1 MAAILVVEDER
12 VVASDIAE
20 SLAQMGYDVV
30 GTAASSSECIEHA
43 EKRRPDLVLM
53 DIRIEGP
60 LDGIETARLLRS
72 RFDVPVIF
80 LTAFADEATVARAKH
95 TEAHGYILK
104 PFRAGELKSAVEIA
118 LHKHAMELELKLR
131 ERWFSTT
138 LRAIGDAVMAIDSEG
153 NVKFA
158 NPVAEGLLGER
169 TEDLMGRSFPEVFRP
184 IDERT
189 RELIPLPTPA
199 EVATGKP
206 FELKDGAALVNAN
219 GELPI
224 EDSFSPIID
233 DHGKLLGSV
242 IVFRDVSE
250 SRRLRERVALSDRMS
265 SLGTLAAG
273 VAHEINNPL
282 TYVLGNAS
290 VVYRDLERLR
300 LAVRQRR
307 ESAGQLLEMVEQ
319 TTHAMAE
326 ALLEIQDGA
335 ERIRGIVVDLRSF
348 SRPDAASH
356 AGDVRAALEWALR
369 VTELEITA
377 RARLVK
383 NLSELPPVRASGA
396 PLGQVFV
403 NLLLN
408 AAQAI
413 EEGRAR
419 DEVVEVTTGTDGA
432 GSVFI
437 DVRDSGSGM
446 SSDVQKRIFEPFFTT
461 KPVGKGTG
469 LGLSICHGIVRAAGG
484 SIEVESTPGV
494 GSRFR
499 VRLPISE
506 VEAKSSTTPRSEQTA
521 RLRGRLLVIDDE
533 PQVGTAMRRVL
544 AGHEVVSATSAE
556 EALSKLSED
565 PAFDLIFCD
574 VAMPERSGQDLYEEL
589 VATQPALADRI
600 VFVTGGTFTP
610 QLTEFLQ
617 AVPRPCLSKPF
628 GAAELR
634 DHVER
639 LLKAQAESSRPR
651 LSKSR

>member
-199 EVATGKP
+199 EVATGRP

>member
-12 VVASDIAE
+12 VVASDLAE
-20 SLAQMGYDVV
+20 SLARMGYDVV

-60 LDGIETARLLRS
+60 LDGIETAQLLRS

-95 TEAHGYILK
+95 TGAHGYILK

-131 ERWFSTT
+131 EHWFSTT
-138 LRAIGDAVMAIDSEG
+138 LRAIGDAVMAVDPEG

-158 NPVAEGLLGER
+158 NPVAENLLGER
-169 TEDLMGRSFPEVFRP
+169 TEALLGRSLPEVFRP

-189 RELIPLPTPA
+189 REPIALPTPA
-199 EVATGKP
+199 EVAKGKP
-206 FELKDGAALVNAN
+206 FELKEGAALVHAS
-219 GELPI
+219 GERPI
-224 EDSFSPIID
+224 EDSFSPIVD

-250 SRRLRERVALSDRMS
+250 ARRLRERVALSDRMA

-307 ESAGQLLEMVEQ
+307 ESAGQLLEMVEES
-319 TTHAMAE
+319 THAMAE

-356 AGDVRAALEWALR
+356 SGDVRAALEWALR
-369 VTELEITA
+369 VTELEISA

-419 DEVVEVTTGTDGA
+419 EKVVEVTTGTDSA
-432 GSVFI
+432 GFVFI
-437 DVRDSGSGM
+437 DVIDSGSGM
-446 SSDVQKRIFEPFFTT
+446 PADVKKRIFEPFFTT

-469 LGLSICHGIVRAAGG
+469 LGLSICHGIVTAAGG
-484 SIEVESTPGV
+484 SIEVDSTPGV

-499 VRLPISE
+499 VRLPIHQI
-506 VEAKSSTTPRSEQTA
+506 VTKSGEYPKSAETP

-544 AGHEVVSATSAE
+544 TGHEVVSATSAE
-556 EALSKLSED
+556 EALAKLAED
-565 PAFDLIFCD
+565 SAFDLIFCD

-589 VATQPALADRI
+589 LATKPALAERI

-634 DHVER
+634 DNVEH
-639 LLKAQAESSRPR
+639 LLKAQTRDLRPR
-651 LSKSR
+651 VSKSG

>member
-20 SLAQMGYDVV
+20 SLARMGYDVV
-30 GTAASSSECIEHA
+30 GTAASSSECFEHA

-60 LDGIETARLLRS
+60 LDGIETARQLRS

-131 ERWFSTT
+131 EHWLSTT
-138 LRAIGDAVMAIDSEG
+138 LRAIGDAVMAVDPEG

-169 TEDLMGRSFPEVFRP
+169 TEDLLGRSLPEVFRP

-189 RELIPLPTPA
+189 REPIALPTPE
-199 EVATGKP
+199 EVAAGKP
-206 FELKDGAALVNAN
+206 FELKDGAALVNAT
-219 GELPI
+219 GERPI

-250 SRRLRERVALSDRMS
+250 ARRLRERVALSDRMA

-300 LAVRQRR
+300 LAVTQRR
-307 ESAGQLLEMVEQ
+307 ESAGQLLEMVEKS
-319 TTHAMAE
+319 THAMAE

-356 AGDVRAALEWALR
+356 SGDVRAALDWALR
-369 VTELEITA
+369 VTELELTA

-383 NLSELPPVRASGA
+383 NLGEMAPVRASGA

-419 DEVVEVTTGTDGA
+419 DEVVEVTTGTDAA
-432 GSVFI
+432 GFVFV

-446 SSDVQKRIFEPFFTT
+446 TSDVQKRIFEPFFTT

-469 LGLSICHGIVRAAGG
+469 LGLSICHGIVKAAGG
-484 SIEVESTPGV
+484 SIEVESTPGI
-494 GSRFR
+494 GSRVR
-499 VRLPISE
+499 VRLPTQSI
-506 VEAKSSTTPRSEQTA
+506 APRSADSPQSAQTA

-544 AGHEVVSATSAE
+544 TGHEVVAATSAD
-556 EALSKLSED
+556 EALAKLAED
-565 PAFDLIFCD
+565 SAFDLIFCD
-574 VAMPERSGQDLYEEL
+574 VAMPERTGQDLYEEL
-589 VATQPALADRI
+589 LATKPELAERI

-610 QLTEFLQ
+610 QLTEFLRV
-617 AVPRPCLSKPF
+617 VPRPCLSKPF

-634 DHVER
+634 DHVEQ
-639 LLKAQAESSRPR
+639 LLQAQARKTRPR
-651 LSKSR
+651 LSSSR